1 MYRYIYMVLRRVIK
15 WAAEGCCSYIQI
27 ELSTRACTVAD
38 WVGLRGKKKKKRLID
53 QAIFIKYSCGNAL

>member
-1 MYRYIYMVLRRVIK
+1 MYRYIYMVLHRVIK

-38 WVGLRGKKKKKRLID
+38 WVEGGGMGGAKIID
-53 QAIFIKYSCGNAL
+53 QAILIKYSCGNAL